1 MNIKN
6 LLTFAI
12 VFSTVLNSETLSEP
26 TSYSKDLYSEKILS
40 GTYTDSIDH
49 PNEFLDF
56 NYGDRV
62 ANPSQ
67 ISNAV
72 LKWSEQSNKI
82 KVVEYAKSHENRP
95 LYALFISSPKNI
107 NNLDQIKELIS
118 SPGETN
124 VTLKIHNNDKAH
136 QYKLNEKR
144 KIDQK
149 TISQLRNVGV
159 TLKIN

>member
-6 LLTFAI
+6 LLTFTFI
-12 VFSTVLNSETLSEP
+12 FSTILNSETLTKP
-26 TSYSKDLYSEKILS
+26 TSYSKDLYTAKILS
-40 GTYTDSIDH
+40 GTYIDSIYH

-67 ISNAV
+67 ISNAI

-95 LYALFISSPKNI
+95 LYALFISSP
-107 NNLDQIKELIS
+107 EIS
-118 SPGETN
+118 IILTK
-124 VTLKIHNNDKAH
+124 LKKIFHNYLT
-136 QYKLNEKR
+136 QEK
-144 KIDQK
+144 
-149 TISQLRNVGV
+149 
-159 TLKIN
+159 